1 MNFIKLTKLEDV
13 FGLSPKLERV
23 VKTKTVHREIFV
35 CDNYIKVVSPQG
47 SCCDVELL
55 SGEHILVTE
64 SAEKIFSLMN
74 EGAIK
79 EYSNLSERQGW
90 NEVRET

>member
-13 FGLSPKLERV
+13 FGLSPKLEKI
-23 VKTKTVHREIFV
+23 VKTKTEYREIFI
-35 CDNYIKVVSPQG
+35 CDNYIKVISPQG
-47 SCCDVELL
+47 SCCDLELL

-79 EYSNLSERQGW
+79 EYSNLAERLGW
-90 NEVRET
+90 NEVTDT

>member
-13 FGLSPKLERV
+13 FGTSPNLEKV
-23 VKTKTVHREIFV
+23 VRTKTVHREIYV

-47 SCCDVELL
+47 SCCDLELL

-64 SAEKIFSLMN
+64 SAEKIFSLLN
-74 EGAIK
+74 EGTIK
-79 EYSNLSERQGW
+79 EYSNLAERLGW